1 MLKMSLVDKTKREV
15 EKGKMYG
22 FLMSSFSTC
31 HGSMRIDP
39 SFSVTLNLKI
49 NFCVE
54 GPLNIVLT
62 VPMKNYVA
70 KKIIVK

>member
-1 MLKMSLVDKTKREV
+1 MC
-15 EKGKMYG
+15 G

-70 KKIIVK
+70 KKIIVKWNLVDNLLYLDRPNS